1 MYLYPV
7 LTEEDE
13 IINSDNL
20 KVHPR
25 MKELYKFFKFNGK
38 VVDVANFKKESLSI
52 YSHEVLEK
60 IKNNE
65 TGWEK
70 LLPKAVAL
78 KIKKFKLFG
87 YK

>member
-1 MYLYPV
+1 
-7 LTEEDE
+7 
-13 IINSDNL
+13 
-20 KVHPR
+20 

-38 VVDVANFKKESLSI
+38 VVDVLNFKKQSLSI

-60 IKNNE
+60 IRKNE
-65 TGWEK
+65 FGWEK
-70 LLPKAVAL
+70 LLPKAVGS